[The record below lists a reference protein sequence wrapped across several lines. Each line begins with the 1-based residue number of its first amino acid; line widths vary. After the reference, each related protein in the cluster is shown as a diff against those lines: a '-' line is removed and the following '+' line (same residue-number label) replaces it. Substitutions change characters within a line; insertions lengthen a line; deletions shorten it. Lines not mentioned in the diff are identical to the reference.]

1 MKGFIEYFDD
11 MDDIHRNIQ
20 EYNSNKEQ
28 KTLTFLMIWLLIYLV
43 IKNLIQ
49 Y

>member
-1 MKGFIEYFDD
+1 

-28 KTLTFLMIWLLIYLV
+28 KTNFFDDLIADILSN
-43 IKNLIQ
+43 KNLIQ